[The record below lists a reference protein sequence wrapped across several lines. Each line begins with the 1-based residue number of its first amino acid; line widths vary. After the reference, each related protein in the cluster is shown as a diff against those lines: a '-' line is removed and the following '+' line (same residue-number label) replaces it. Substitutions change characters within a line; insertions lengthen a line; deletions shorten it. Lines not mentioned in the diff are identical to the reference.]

1 MATAAKNELAAFG
14 AIPFSPAA
22 LAKPK
27 TNADRGFAARLQFI
41 STGSSK
47 LVSSGKCK
55 VGHYA
60 LVDGDN
66 TSDLGTAVTVIPLGR
81 LDKAIDF
88 SGDDCVIAFGEG
100 TPEFD
105 KIKQEVIDAGFDSG
119 CMYGPVFLCYDVGT
133 GQFVELFL
141 NNASGRNEAENINTF
156 LPVSQAASDQHFEQT
171 GDRVAPRAPRA
182 CVLGSKEVT
191 SKRGKK
197 SYTYNVP
204 TTAEAGQVNVG
215 APPTAEQLT
224 KAVSNFF
231 KQAEPK
237 EDEGRDR

>member
-1 MATAAKNELAAFG
+1 MAKNELAAFG

-27 TNADRGFAARLQFI
+27 TNAERGFASRLQFI

-60 LVDGDN
+60 LVDGEQ
-66 TSDLGTAVTVIPLGR
+66 TYDLGPSVTVIPLGR

-88 SGDDCVIAFGEG
+88 SGDECIVAFGEG
-100 TPEFD
+100 TPEYES
-105 KIKQEVIDAGFDSG
+105 IKSEVTTAGFDSG
-119 CMYGPVFLCYDVGT
+119 CMYGPVFLCYEVKS

-171 GDRVAPRAPRA
+171 GDRVDPRAPRA
-182 CVLGSKEVT
+182 AILGSKEVT

-197 SYTYNVP
+197 TYVYSVP
-204 TTAEAGQVNVG
+204 TTSEAGQISVG
-215 APPTAEQLT
+215 EPPTQEQLT
-224 KAVSNFF
+224 KAVNNFF
-231 KQAEPK
+231 KQAQPK
-237 EDEGRDR
+237 EEEGRDR